1 MSVEV
6 AKVTALEFLL
16 YCQAL
21 GQVPTFYALVRWTQ
35 GDEECGED
43 DDRTGNREEVVPKE

>member
-1 MSVEV
+1 LSVEV

-35 GDEECGED
+35 REDEGDDG
-43 DDRTGNREEVVPKE
+43 K